1 MKKAILYSLPLL
13 LGIVSC
19 KDKPQSNIIIAHRPM
34 VVQQQKPQVIGDAI
48 RASNINWVGS
58 RYTVKV
64 RVKCDTSLPLAT
76 DGAVKYYDNRVNISI
91 LRADGSSFFNRTFTK
106 SDLGP
111 YVDDTYYEDGALIG
125 IVFDK
130 VDGESLKFA
139 VSVGNPDKTTDEFV
153 PLELTIS
160 HLGDVAIEKA
170 TNEDDQ

>member
-1 MKKAILYSLPLL
+1 MVLL
-13 LGIVSC
+13 SSTARS
-19 KDKPQSNIIIAHRPM
+19 QSPTR
-34 VVQQQKPQVIGDAI
+34 
-48 RASNINWVGS
+48 
-58 RYTVKV
+58 
-64 RVKCDTSLPLAT
+64 
-76 DGAVKYYDNRVNISI
+76 
-91 LRADGSSFFNRTFTK
+91 
-106 SDLGP
+106 P
-111 YVDDTYYEDGALIG
+111 YVDDTYYEDGATIG